1 MFRFSIDGVASFSYK
16 PLKWAASFGL
26 AVVAASFIYLIFSL
40 AQILFSYSAVSWWQP
55 LMACLFLLDGV
66 VLIVLGVLGEYVG
79 RIYDETKNRLLY
91 VLRNKQELEA
101 AKRNGVILSE

>member
-1 MFRFSIDGVASFSYK
+1 
-16 PLKWAASFGL
+16 
-26 AVVAASFIYLIFSL
+26 
-40 AQILFSYSAVSWWQP
+40 
-55 LMACLFLLDGV
+55 MACLFLLDGV